1 MVECTISHD
10 GRCWRLEHERF
21 SYSAESLEAI
31 DTGLGRQLR
40 QSGLCGRGQKVLV
53 FMAFDN
59 AVIPQWIR
67 QYAQHYFNR
76 LVEVEGR

>member
-10 GRCWRLEHERF
+10 GRFWRLTHERF
-21 SYSAESLEAI
+21 SCSAVSLSAL
-31 DTGLGRQLR
+31 DAGLGRRLR
-40 QSGLCGRGQKVLV
+40 QNGLCGKGQKVQV

-76 LVEVEGR
+76 LVEVEGS